1 MVIIFIFHKSNIMY
15 IFFLLYLVLPL
26 YIKIKGGNNMKHL
39 FVFMMSILDNSD
51 DIIVFL
57 ALLVALKAI

>member
-1 MVIIFIFHKSNIMY
+1 
-15 IFFLLYLVLPL
+15 
-26 YIKIKGGNNMKHL
+26 MKHL